1 MEAALHTEFAGQR
14 RALFWLAL
22 RTALL
27 TVLTLGI
34 YRFWMKTRLRRYY
47 WSSVRPGGV
56 PLEYAGEPLEKL
68 LGFLVAVVVM
78 AFYLGVVNLVLMF
91 ASFSLLNSAL
101 AAYLISFAG
110 VLPVIFYASYRARRY
125 ILARTRWRGLRFG
138 MVPGAWGY
146 AWRCIVHW
154 MVTLLSLGLLLPR
167 QTFWLEKY
175 RADRTRYGSAAL
187 EQGGSW
193 RKMYGAAML
202 HVLIG
207 VFGSLLFLIV
217 GLNGGEPGALW
228 GLCLSLPWLLLGL
241 IAYRVETFRYLTNHK
256 RLGGLGFEAAP
267 RLGRVAWITL
277 RGWLGIGLVV
287 GGLATLGAVAITF
300 AVHPGGFDVEMM
312 EEMGIEP
319 GAQEPDAE
327 ERPDAPETQ
336 ALPDWV
342 FIAALIPL
350 YFAVFT
356 LYGVLRHIF
365 LTLPLARHYAE
376 TLTLTNP
383 EALEAITQRAR
394 DPFAE
399 AEGFADALDV
409 GAAF

>member
-14 RALFWLAL
+14 RALFRLAL

-34 YRFWMKTRLRRYY
+34 YRFWMKTRLRRFY
-47 WSSVRPGGV
+47 WSSVRPGGI

-78 AFYLGVVNLVLMF
+78 AFYLGVVNLALMF
-91 ASFSLLNSAL
+91 ASFSLLNSAM
-101 AAYLISFAG
+101 AAYAVSFLG

-125 ILARTRWRGLRFG
+125 ILARTRWRGIRFG
-138 MVPGAWGY
+138 LEPGAWGY
-146 AWRCIVHW
+146 AWRCIAHW
-154 MVTLLSLGLLLPR
+154 LVTLLSLGLLLPR

-175 RADRTRYGSAAL
+175 RADRTRYGSARL
-187 EQGGSW
+187 VQGGSW
-193 RKMYGAAML
+193 RQMYGRAMM

-207 VFGSLLFLIV
+207 IFASLLFLLV
-217 GLNGGEPGALW
+217 GINGSEPGALW
-228 GLCLSLPWLLLGL
+228 GLCISLPWLLVGL

-256 RLGGLGFEAAP
+256 RLGGLRFAAAP
-267 RLGRVAWITL
+267 RLGRVVWITV
-277 RGWLGIGLVV
+277 RGWIGVVLVV
-287 GGLATLGAVAITF
+287 GGLATAGAVAITF
-300 AVHPGGFDVEMM
+300 AVHPGGFDGVMM
-312 EEMGIEP
+312 DDMGIET
-319 GAQEPDAE
+319 GEAEPDAAE
-327 ERPDAPETQ
+327 APAGEGAPGWLFFL
-336 ALPDWV
+336 AL
-342 FIAALIPL
+342 LPL

-356 LYGVLRHIF
+356 LYGVLRHVF

-376 TLTLTNP
+376 TLTLLNP
-383 EALEAITQRAR
+383 RALEEITQRDR
-394 DPFAE
+394 DHFAE